1 MFDHK
6 IGLAVKFVAKNW
18 VFFKSIRKVSIS
30 GESA

>member
-6 IGLAVKFVAKNW
+6 IGLAVKFVEKIGF
-18 VFFKSIRKVSIS
+18 FFKSIRKVSIS